1 MFGPSVP
8 GETPIDDISGLKIPA
23 ITTRA
28 ELSRHEAANINRVI
42 LKYLA
47 SRPTRRKAPFDF
59 SWCLQ
64 LHREMFGDVWNW
76 AGEVRSGS
84 LNIGVPVH
92 RITSDLQ
99 QLLDDLHSW
108 SGFQMDLI
116 EQSARLHHRA
126 AQIHPFINGN
136 GRWSRMLANIWLKQ
150 QRSPLVVWPEET
162 IGAVSTIREEYLVA
176 IRAADGLDWQPLIE
190 LHRRYLG

>member
-1 MFGPSVP
+1 MFGPFVP
-8 GETPIDDISGLKIPA
+8 GETPIDDVSGLKIPA

-28 ELSRHEAANINRVI
+28 ELSRHEAENINRAV

-64 LHREMFGDVWNW
+64 LHREMFGDVWSW
-76 AGEVRSGS
+76 AGEVRSIP

-92 RITSDLQ
+92 RIASDMQ
-99 QLLDDLHSW
+99 QLLNDLHSW
-108 SGFQMDLI
+108 PNFQMDVV

-126 AQIHPFINGN
+126 VQIHPFSNGN

-150 QRSPLVVWPEET
+150 QRSAIVVWPEET
-162 IGAVSTIREEYLVA
+162 IGAVSTIRDDYLIA
-176 IRAADGLDWQPLIE
+176 IRAADDLDWQPLIDM
-190 LHRRYLG
+190 HRRYLA